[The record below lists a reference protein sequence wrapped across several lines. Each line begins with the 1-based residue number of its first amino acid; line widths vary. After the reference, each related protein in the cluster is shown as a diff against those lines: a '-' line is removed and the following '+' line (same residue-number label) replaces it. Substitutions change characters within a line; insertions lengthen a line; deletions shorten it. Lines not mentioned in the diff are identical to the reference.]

1 MTRTFVVGDV
11 HGCFRELMLLL
22 EKIQYNENQDRLI
35 FAGDLVDR
43 GPESAKVVRWV
54 REAYARTNGLT
65 TCVLG
70 NHDDKHFRW
79 FKHML
84 KKREFPNYRI
94 PMRPFSTDKLIA
106 HNAMSDED
114 LEFLGTLPVFIHLE
128 PQDWVV
134 VHAGLEPRKT
144 LENQENGKLTH
155 IRFLNATTMR
165 TVALGDDLMPP
176 DGSIYWT
183 ECYDLPHHVVYGH
196 NVHDLETP
204 RVIKKEHGAQLV
216 GLDTGCC
223 FGGALTAF
231 RVPDTKEEQVTPGHF
246 TSVSASKAYSRS
258 VLMPGT
264 EPLTKDD

>member
-43 GPESAKVVRWV
+43 GPESARVVRWV
-54 REAYARTNGLT
+54 REAHARTNGMT
-65 TCVLG
+65 TSVLG

-84 KKREFPNYRI
+84 KKREYPNYRI

-114 LEFLGTLPVFIHLE
+114 LEFLGTLPVFIHLDS
-128 PQDWVV
+128 QDWVV
-134 VHAGLEPRKT
+134 VHAGLEPHKT
-144 LENQENGKLTH
+144 LDNQDNGKLTH
-155 IRFLNATTMR
+155 IRFLNPTTMR
-165 TVALGDDLMPP
+165 PVSLGDDLMPP

-183 ECYDLPHHVVYGH
+183 DCYDLPHHVVYGH

-204 RVIKKEHGAQLV
+204 RVVRKEHGAQLV

-223 FGGALTAF
+223 FGGRLSAF
-231 RVPDTKEEQVTPGHF
+231 LVPQTKDELVTPDHF
-246 TSVSASKAYSRS
+246 ISVEANKAYSRS
-258 VLMPGT
+258 I
-264 EPLTKDD
+264 LTTI

>member
-1 MTRTFVVGDV
+1 MSRTIVIGDV

-54 REAYARTNGLT
+54 REAHARTNGMT
-65 TCVLG
+65 TSVLG

-84 KKREFPNYRI
+84 KKREYPNYRI

-114 LEFLGTLPVFIHLE
+114 LEFLGTLPVFIHLDS
-128 PQDWVV
+128 QDWVV

-144 LENQENGKLTH
+144 LDNQDNGKLTH
-155 IRFLNATTMR
+155 IRFLNPTTMR
-165 TVALGDDLMPP
+165 PVSLGDDLMPP

-204 RVIKKEHGAQLV
+204 RVVRKEHGAQLV

-223 FGGALTAF
+223 FGGSLTAF
-231 RVPDTKEEQVTPGHF
+231 RVPDTREEQVTPEHF
-246 TSVSASKAYSRS
+246 VSVSASRSYSRS

-264 EPLTKDD
+264 EPITKD